1 MRKITLLPEQWN
13 CLNRLHFA
21 PMRRV
26 FAETECGD
34 DIIGTLINEGLA
46 REDGDH
52 AVVTSLGQKV
62 LEADPPEFASG
73 IRVWMAPPSLE
84 EPESGA

>member
-1 MRKITLLPEQWN
+1 MRRITLIPEQWN
-13 CLNRLHFA
+13 CLTRLHFA

-26 FAETECGD
+26 FAEDECGD
-34 DIIGTLINEGLA
+34 DIIGTLIDEGLA

-62 LEADPPEFASG
+62 LDANPPEFASG
-73 IRVWMAPPSLE
+73 IRVWMAPNGGDE
-84 EPESGA
+84 QGSGE